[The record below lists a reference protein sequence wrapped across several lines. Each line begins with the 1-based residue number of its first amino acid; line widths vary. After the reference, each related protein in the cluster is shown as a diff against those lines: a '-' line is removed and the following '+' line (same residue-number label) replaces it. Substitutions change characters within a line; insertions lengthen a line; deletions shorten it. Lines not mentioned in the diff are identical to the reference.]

1 MSKIWLVIIVL
12 GMGLTSLS
20 QPGNDEQ
27 LAAHYFNSG
36 DYEKA
41 KLYYQKLYSSN
52 PSSTYYKNYFQTL
65 SFLGEWDEAE
75 KLVKKHLK
83 RNANETSLYIDWGQA
98 LEGLEEKAKAEDKY
112 QEAMERAKGRYNDI
126 INVGKAFENIGRN
139 DLALETFLSGKE
151 SIPNYPFGIQ
161 LAQLYGRMNQ
171 RDKMLNE
178 YLEVVQQFPNY
189 MVYVQNGL
197 EAMLDFSDP
206 NDKGVEQ
213 LRKLLLEKS
222 QKAPNDDNISQ
233 MFIWFLI
240 QKQEFS
246 LALVQ
251 TKAMDKRRK
260 GQGEDVIFLGRLTR
274 NARAYSVAIDAF
286 QYVIDTYPKGYYS
299 TNARVELLGTMYD
312 NVMNNSY
319 TKEDLLE
326 LEQAYEQVLSASNM
340 GKNGRTALLMLQLA
354 HIEAFNM
361 HNTYK
366 AKSLLNEI
374 LEMPTASKED
384 KAKAKMELG
393 DIHLLAGEIW
403 DASLYYKQVEFDFE
417 QDVLGHEAKFRNAK
431 IYYYAGQFE
440 WAQSQLN
447 ALKTS
452 TSKLI
457 ANDAI
462 DLSLLIT
469 DNVGLDTSTKA
480 MEMYAMADLM
490 LYQNK
495 FKDAELYLDSAQQF
509 AGSPMLADEVLYMR
523 YKIAYKQQQ
532 FQLAAEHLKNIIEYY
547 PDDIL
552 ADNALFKQAELF
564 EFHFYDRET
573 AADLYKQIMFEYESS
588 IFVVEARKR
597 YLAIRGNSP
606 STAPK
611 IEKEK
616 G

>member
-1 MSKIWLVIIVL
+1 MNKLWLIIILL
-12 GMGLTSLS
+12 GTVRLGFS

-27 LAAHYFNSG
+27 LAAHYYNSG

-41 KLYYQKLYSSN
+41 KLYYEKLYSAN
-52 PSSTYYKNYFQTL
+52 PSSTYYGNYFQTL

-75 KLVKKHLK
+75 KLVKRHLK
-83 RNANETSLYIDWGQA
+83 RNSNQTSLYIDWGQA
-98 LEGLEEKAKAEDKY
+98 LEGQGSNSKAEDKY
-112 QEAMERAKGRYNDI
+112 QEALERSKARYSEI

-139 DLALETFLSGKE
+139 DLALEAFLVGKE

-171 RDKMLNE
+171 REKMLNE
-178 YLEVVQQFPNY
+178 YLEVVQKFPNY

-213 LRKLLLEKS
+213 LRRILLEKT
-222 QKAPNDDNISQ
+222 QKNPNDDNISQ

-240 QKQEFS
+240 QKQEFES
-246 LALVQ
+246 ALVQ

-274 NARAYSVAIDAF
+274 NARVYDVAISAF

-312 NVMNNSY
+312 NVVNNSY
-319 TKEDLLE
+319 TQEDLIE
-326 LEQAYEQVLSASNM
+326 LEKAYELVLSDNEM
-340 GKNGRTALLMLQLA
+340 GKNAKTTQLMLQLA

-361 HNTYK
+361 HNMPK
-366 AKSLLNEI
+366 AKALLNEI
-374 LEMPTASKED
+374 LEMQGANKQD

-417 QDVLGHEAKFRNAK
+417 QDILGHEAKFRNAR

-469 DNVGLDTSTKA
+469 DNTGLDTSYKA
-480 MEMYAMADLM
+480 MEMYAQADLM

-495 FKDAELYLDSAQQF
+495 FKEAEKYLDSAQQF
-509 AGSPMLADEVLYMR
+509 SGSPMLADEVLYMR
-523 YKIAYKQQQ
+523 YKIAYKQQD
-532 FQLAAEHLKNIIEYY
+532 FKLAAEHLKTIIEYY
-547 PDDIL
+547 PEDIL
-552 ADNALFKQAELF
+552 ADNAIFKLAELF
-564 EFHFYDRET
+564 EFHFYDREL
-573 AADLYKQIMFEYESS
+573 AADLYKQIMFDYESS

-597 YLAIRGNSP
+597 FLEIRGSDP
-606 STAPK
+606 KTAPK
-611 IEKEK
+611 IEKEE